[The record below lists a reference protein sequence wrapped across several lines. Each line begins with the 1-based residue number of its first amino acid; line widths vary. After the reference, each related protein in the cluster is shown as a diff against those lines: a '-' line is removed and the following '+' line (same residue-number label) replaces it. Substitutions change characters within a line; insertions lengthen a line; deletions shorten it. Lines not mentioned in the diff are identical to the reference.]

1 MKRMTR
7 FWMLASIVAW
17 SLCPALAQEYTL
29 KMNVKEGEV
38 YKYKM
43 TMDIDFGGQ
52 AVVFSSTLINK
63 VVKVE
68 SDGNFVMESS
78 TENAVVK
85 FGDQEMPGPASPPV
99 KVTFKPNGQVVRYE
113 SDDSGGQSMNSLF
126 SSTYPDKPVK
136 IGDKW
141 DLETSMGENMPKI
154 KVEYTAVG
162 TEKINDTE
170 TLKVKVVG
178 QTVGAKEG
186 ENNMSYDGHFWIDL
200 KTGMTIRSE
209 LKIKGLPA
217 QGAPMPIDGTLKME
231 LVK

>member
-1 MKRMTR
+1 MKRMIR
-7 FWMLASIVAW
+7 LWMLASIAAW
-17 SLCPALAQEYTL
+17 SLCPVLAQEYTL

-52 AVVFSSTLINK
+52 AVVFSSTVTNK
-63 VVKVE
+63 VIKVE
-68 SDGNFVMESS
+68 SDGNFVMESGM
-78 TENAVVK
+78 ENAVVK
-85 FGDQEMPGPASPPV
+85 FGDQEMPSPSSPPV
-99 KVTFKPNGQVVRYE
+99 KVTYKPNGQVVRIE
-113 SDDSGGQSMNSLF
+113 GGEQGSQPMNSLF

-141 DLETSMGENMPKI
+141 DFETSMGENMPKI
-154 KVEYTAVG
+154 KVEYTAIG

-186 ENNMSYDGHFWIDL
+186 ENNMSYDGHMWIDL
-200 KTGMTIRSE
+200 KTGMLIRSE
-209 LKIKGLPA
+209 MKIKGLPA
-217 QGAPMPIDGTLKME
+217 QGAPMPIDGTMKME
-231 LVK
+231 LIK